1 MDETLEIE
9 LHLQCTVPVLKS
21 KHRAPV
27 QPERRIEYLVVEHI
41 LDRLVV
47 EILIL
52 CHEQLHD
59 LHAALLAQIEL
70 AVCVRI
76 LAALLCGTAQGIVRV
91 FLVQPVILVQNGDA
105 RRLNRRN
112 AAEQIPQTLKMV
124 LHLTSAAHHISSG
137 RIIDTVAGASC
148 NVHRLK
154 NVNVGTFH
162 LTVSHQEAGCC
173 QRGQS
178 AADNIGTLLIH
189 TLRLSRSRKSLVITV
204 GIVDTLAVLLMPAA
218 LGIAV
223 FRSRLLL
230 DRFLLRTLAVVLMA
244 DDDAPFPAAI
254 FPLAHHAVT
263 GCQRSHA
270 KSYMFSFSHRNYHL
284 SSYAVNSLCP
294 YLSLPR

>member
-1 MDETLEIE
+1 M
-9 LHLQCTVPVLKS
+9 
-21 KHRAPV
+21 
-27 QPERRIEYLVVEHI
+27 
-41 LDRLVV
+41 
-47 EILIL
+47 
-52 CHEQLHD
+52 
-59 LHAALLAQIEL
+59 
-70 AVCVRI
+70 RI

-244 DDDAPFPAAI
+244 ACRQCR
-254 FPLAHHAVT
+254 HT
-263 GCQRSHA
+263 CSGCQRSHA